1 MAQKKSLDAAID
13 ELLKDYKT
21 ALTKAV
27 GYASNKASEDIWK
40 YSLSCL
46 EAYYDNYDPNRY
58 DRTDSLWHAFVP
70 YLNIKENSDNITS
83 TVGVEYDASV
93 LDAYIKAN
101 DVYNGSKQY
110 QPADASWVI
119 ENYLNGVHP
128 ATDGSRVP
136 GGAFYYEIVD
146 PISPTQKMEEYLNR
160 YVRTTFQD
168 NLLVSF
174 AQQVNKLRR

>member
-21 ALTKAV
+21 AITKSV
-27 GYASNKASEDIWK
+27 EYASDRAVEDIWK

-70 YLNIKENSDNITS
+70 YLKIKNNSKSITS

-93 LDAYIKAN
+93 LDAYISSN
-101 DVYNGSKQY
+101 DAYNGSKKY
-110 QPADASWVI
+110 RPVDASWVI
-119 ENYLNGVHP
+119 QNYLEGVHP
-128 ATDGSRVP
+128 ATDGSSIP
-136 GGAFYYEIVD
+136 GGAIYFEIRD
-146 PISPTQKMEEYLNR
+146 PVSPAQKMEQYLND
-160 YVRTTFQD
+160 YIKTFD
-168 NLLVSF
+168 SNLLISLA
-174 AQQVNKLRR
+174 AQVAKKMQ